1 MLFSMVTTVMLY
13 TGIVYSIFMTLVTN
27 ESIQLI
33 SATIYDIGYK
43 WFNIE
48 FEAVTVLIIISILIL
63 IVIHM
68 IITKISYVILR
79 EIGRANSGSGGTYSG
94 GNNNARNYNDNT
106 RNYNGN
112 TRNLFPETKYYGQ
125 GGREITRF
133 EDNWQRNNYPEKYDM
148 FGKRKHGK

>member
-13 TGIVYSIFMTLVTN
+13 TGLVYSIFMTLVTN

-68 IITKISYVILR
+68 IITIIITKIIYVILR
-79 EIGRANSGSGGTYSG
+79 EIDKTCEIGRANMTYNG
-94 GNNNARNYNDNT
+94 GNNNARNYND
-106 RNYNGN
+106 N